1 MWNQLKVFDYLVL
14 LLFVT
19 GIKSVSV
26 CRGRVQGVHS
36 PTDGAWSSFYS
47 CFLYESGLSPW
58 TGVQLKAFI
67 HSPGQVG
74 HDLHPVVVC
83 YRSPA
88 CHCG

>member
-1 MWNQLKVFDYLVL
+1 MPRSFWVWNQLKVFDYLVL

-47 CFLYESGLSPW
+47 CFLYESGLSP
-58 TGVQLKAFI
+58 
-67 HSPGQVG
+67 
-74 HDLHPVVVC
+74 
-83 YRSPA
+83 
-88 CHCG
+88 